1 MKKVFSIL
9 LAAAMLISCLS
20 IVSFAAETK
29 GAEVTV
35 NKRATES
42 ENIANIYVTSDGKKA
57 DFSFLAGQKDADGKV
72 TLKVKVY
79 NDGDVDASVRLL
91 IQKRRADKATSGD
104 WGYYNVS
111 GSPISGGK
119 GTFDK
124 DYVTAPA
131 KQWTE
136 LSYTVYLNANNKIST
151 INDISALVEE
161 NTGISSN
168 DDVSVRF
175 DMRSVPLDGNNQ
187 STGFDAGTKFI
198 IAPVNNDS
206 LTDPLTRMAPKGV
219 AQTNGVF
226 TVSGATELP
235 AETTPAPA
243 TPTPATPA
251 PATPTPAGEENTPAT
266 ATPVPKVA
274 NGVKYTVKEDIES
287 EQYICSDLGV
297 IDASDVKNGKL
308 TKALSIKN
316 NGDTEIA
323 VLFRIQATVKGAN
336 GSNTWDGPN
345 NGSGK
350 VTIEPG
356 KTEKLEFTCDSDGT
370 KVTILEQ
377 DVTLDKLFFRFEV
390 YGEGGINY
398 LPAGTAFTVLCDT
411 DEAEKLFAGNSYS
424 NKENIVR
431 ELSYGTNGN
440 AQHDGDIL
448 PVAFISVAV
457 ISAAALVVVTKKK
470 KEIA

>member
-20 IVSFAAETK
+20 IVSFATETK

-136 LSYTVYLNANNKIST
+136 LSYTVYLNADNKIST
-151 INDISALVEE
+151 INDINALVEE

-175 DMRSVPLDGNNQ
+175 DMRSVPLDGSDQ

-206 LTDPLTRMAPKGV
+206 LIDPLTRMAPKGV

-226 TVSGATELP
+226 TVSGVTELP
-235 AETTPAPA
+235 AETTP
-243 TPTPATPA
+243 TPATPA
-251 PATPTPAGEENTPAT
+251 PETPTPAGEDSTPAT

-274 NGVKYTVKEDIES
+274 NGVKYTVKEDIDS
-287 EQYICSDLGV
+287 DQYICSDLGV

-308 TKALSIKN
+308 TKTLSIKN

-323 VLFRIQATVKGAN
+323 VLFLIQATVQDAN
-336 GSNTWDGPN
+336 GSNTWYGPN

-350 VTIEPG
+350 VTIDPG

-377 DVTLDKLFFRFEV
+377 DVTLDKLFFRFDV
-390 YGEGGINY
+390 YGEGGIKY

-411 DEAEKLFAGNSYS
+411 DEAEKLFAGKSYS

-448 PVAFISVAV
+448 PVALISVAV

>member
-1 MKKVFSIL
+1 MKKVFGIL
-9 LAAAMLISCLS
+9 LAAAMVISCLS

-206 LTDPLTRMAPKGV
+206 LIDPLTRMAPKGV

-235 AETTPAPA
+235 AETTPTPA
-243 TPTPATPA
+243 TPTPAPE
-251 PATPTPAGEENTPAT
+251 TPTPAGEDNTPTT

-287 EQYICSDLGV
+287 DQYICSDLGV
-297 IDASDVKNGKL
+297 IDASDVKDGKL

-356 KTEKLEFTCDSDGT
+356 KTEKVEFTCDSDGT

-377 DVTLDKLFFRFEV
+377 DVALDKLFFRFDV
-390 YGEGGINY
+390 YGEGGVNY
-398 LPAGTAFTVLCDT
+398 LSAGTAFTVLCDT
-411 DEAEKLFAGNSYS
+411 DEAEKLLAGNSYS

-440 AQHDGDIL
+440 AQHDGDVL
-448 PVAFISVAV
+448 PIALISTAV
-457 ISAAALVVVTKKK
+457 ISAAALAVIIKKK
-470 KEIA
+470 REIA

>member
-9 LAAAMLISCLS
+9 LAAAMAISCLS
-20 IVSFAAETK
+20 VVSFAAETK

-35 NKRATES
+35 NKRATEK
-42 ENIANIYVTSDGKKA
+42 ENIANTYVTSDGKKA

-79 NDGDVDASVRLL
+79 NDSDVDASVRLL
-91 IQKRRADKATSGD
+91 IQKRKANYAAVKD
-104 WGYYNVS
+104 YNYYNVS
-111 GSPISGGK
+111 GSPISDGK
-119 GTFDK
+119 GTYDK
-124 DYVTAPA
+124 AYVTAPA

-136 LSYTVYLNANNKIST
+136 LSYTVYLNADNKIST
-151 INDISALVEE
+151 INDKGVLAED
-161 NTGISSN
+161 NTGISAN

-175 DMRSVPLDGNNQ
+175 DMRSVPLDESNK

-198 IAPVNNDS
+198 IAPVNNDNFIE
-206 LTDPLTRMAPKGV
+206 PLTKMAPKGV

-226 TVSGATELP
+226 TVTAATSLP
-235 AETTPAPA
+235 ADP
-243 TPTPATPA
+243 TPT
-251 PATPTPAGEENTPAT
+251 PATPTPAGEDNTPAT
-266 ATPVPKVA
+266 ATPVPKVV
-274 NGVKYTVKEDIES
+274 NGVKYTVKEDIEKD
-287 EQYICSDLGV
+287 QYICSDLGV
-297 IDASDVKNGKL
+297 IDASDVKDGKL
-308 TKALSIKN
+308 TKTLSIKN
-316 NGDTEIA
+316 NGDTEIT
-323 VLFRIQATVKGAN
+323 VLFLIQATVKDAK
-336 GSNTWDGPN
+336 GSNTWAAPDKGN
-345 NGSGK
+345 GK

-377 DVTLDKLFFRFEV
+377 DVTLDKLFFRFDV
-390 YGEGGINY
+390 YGESGDKY
-398 LPAGTAFTVLCDT
+398 LPAGTAFTVLCAT
-411 DEAEKLFAGNSYS
+411 DEAEKLFAGKSYS
-424 NKENIVR
+424 NKESIAR

-448 PVAFISVAV
+448 PVALISVAV